1 MSIEILATKEI
12 QMIVLLI
19 GIDVVLGVIAAMMK
33 KQFVIGKL
41 AGFMKRGVLVY
52 VFGFAVLSAVGEVL
66 PSLSIIVTAAYWLI
80 LLALAGSILDN
91 LGKIGLPIPKILRKY
106 HCFQGYLKTA
116 AGPFL
121 VIKTLN

>member
-1 MSIEILATKEI
+1 
-12 QMIVLLI
+12 MIVLLI

-52 VFGFAVLSAVGEVL
+52 VFGYAVISAVGEVL

-91 LGKIGLPIPKILRKY
+91 LGKIGLPIPKILRK
-106 HCFQGYLKTA
+106 
-116 AGPFL
+116 
-121 VIKTLN
+121 

>member
-19 GIDVVLGVIAAMMK
+19 GIDVVLGIIAAMMK
-33 KQFVIGKL
+33 KEFVIGKL

-52 VFGFAVLSAVGEVL
+52 VFGFAVISAVGEVL

-91 LGKIGLPIPKILRKY
+91 LGKIGLPIPKILRK
-106 HCFQGYLKTA
+106 
-116 AGPFL
+116 
-121 VIKTLN
+121 

>member
-52 VFGFAVLSAVGEVL
+52 VFGYAVISAVGEVL

-91 LGKIGLPIPKILRKY
+91 LGKIGLPIPKILRK
-106 HCFQGYLKTA
+106 
-116 AGPFL
+116 
-121 VIKTLN
+121 